1 MNIESP
7 PLKVLLVED
16 NPGDARLLEFALKE
30 SDGEGF
36 QVDRA
41 ERLSDAQA
49 ALGAKGYDIVLL
61 DLSLPD
67 SFGLDTVRGTRAS
80 APNVPIVV
88 LSGHQDEAIAVEAVK
103 EGAQDY
109 LTKGRVDGPLLVRSM
124 RYAIERQ
131 SLAVQMEE
139 VRRQQLELKDQF
151 LSHVSH
157 ELRTPLSVIYQFV
170 TILLDGFGGDLTSE
184 QRGYL
189 ETTLKNTNQLK
200 RMIDDLLSDARDE
213 GGRLSIHPTDLDIAD
228 LITETITSLSL
239 QASSS
244 SVDLECAI
252 PNALPPARADEV
264 RIREVLINLI
274 DNALKFTP
282 SGGMVTV
289 EASVLPEKMI
299 RIDVR
304 DSGCGIP
311 EEGLELVFDRFH
323 QESAGAA
330 SSRGLGLGLYICKQI
345 INGHGGRIW
354 VESELDRGSVF
365 SFTLPESEESA

>member
-1 MNIESP
+1 MNIEAP
-7 PLKVLLVED
+7 PLKILLVED

-30 SDGEGF
+30 NDDESFE
-36 QVDRA
+36 VDRA
-41 ERLSDAQA
+41 VRLSDAQA
-49 ALGAKGYDIVLL
+49 ALGAKAYDVILL

-67 SFGLDTVRGTRAS
+67 SFGLDTVRSTRAS
-80 APNVPIVV
+80 APNIPIVV
-88 LSGHQDEAIAVEAVK
+88 LSGLDDEAIAVEAVK

-109 LTKGRVDGPLLVRSM
+109 LTKGRVDGPLLVRTM

-131 SLAVQMEE
+131 SLAAQVQEA
-139 VRRQQLELKDQF
+139 RRQQLELKDQF

-184 QRGYL
+184 QRDYL
-189 ETTLKNTNQLK
+189 ETTLKSANQLK

-228 LITETITSLSL
+228 LITETIKSLSL
-239 QASSS
+239 QSS

-252 PNALPPARADEV
+252 PDALPAAYADEV

-289 EASVLPEKMI
+289 EASAIPEKMI